1 MMRNFNWNGAE
12 AACEILHAARFSF
25 ESERSIKMS
34 EEGASSMGE
43 HHWQNLLPVDRYQ
56 VKTNGSPTDDEML
69 TVTRLYLPLIG
80 SEAFSLYMVLKADVD
95 SFRCWG
101 DEGAH
106 VSLMSMTGQDM
117 KQLFE
122 ARKTLEGIGL
132 LQTYLR
138 TEKDVRHYVYE
149 LQPPLSPNQFFT
161 DGMLNVYLYNKLG
174 KTTFHKIKRDMVVE
188 SLAEEG
194 FEQVTHSFNEVFT
207 SLNPSELLQKA
218 GSEMEGA
225 FELQGAN
232 KEYKSKADGGVSFG
246 PADFDFDFLLA
257 GISDQFLPQKA
268 FTTTVKDA
276 IIKVAYIYNIP
287 EMDMQQVVLNSIDL
301 NTDQISIEQLRKEAS
316 SWYQTRHGG
325 GLPDLVRRKQPAK
338 YRTGTD
344 APATE
349 EEKKIR
355 YWEESSPYQVIK
367 DISGGE
373 PSAADLKLVEDIMFK
388 QKLLPGVM
396 NVLLEFVMLKH
407 DMKLTKSYIEKVA
420 SHWARKNI
428 KTVKEAMAYA
438 RAEHQRTQTEQTE
451 KKNRASRKKTIRT
464 EMLPDWLKKQE
475 NKQSK
480 AEETADSDSFDEERK
495 KLEESL
501 REFKKE
507 N

>member
-1 MMRNFNWNGAE
+1 
-12 AACEILHAARFSF
+12 
-25 ESERSIKMS
+25 
-34 EEGASSMGE
+34 MGE

-56 VKTNGSPTDDEML
+56 VKTNGSLTDDEMV

-80 SEAFSLYMVLKADVD
+80 SEAFSLYMAMLADVD

-101 DEGAH
+101 EEAAH
-106 VSLMSMTGQDM
+106 VALMSMTGQDL

-132 LQTYLR
+132 LKTYLQV
-138 TEKDVRHYVYE
+138 KSDVRHYVYE
-149 LQPPLSPNQFFT
+149 LQPPLTPNDFFT

-174 KTTFHKIKRDMVVE
+174 KTTFHKVKRDMVIE
-188 SLAEEG
+188 SIDEEG
-194 FEQVTHSFNEVFT
+194 LEQVTHSFSEVFT
-207 SLNPSELLQKA
+207 SLNPSELMQKA

-225 FELQGAN
+225 FELEGPN
-232 KEYKSKADGGVSFG
+232 EEYKSKADGEVSFG
-246 PADFDFDFLLA
+246 SADFDFDFLLA
-257 GISDQFLPQKA
+257 GISDHFLPEKA

-301 NTDQISIEQLRKEAS
+301 STDQISVEQLRKEAS

-325 GLPDLVRRKQPAK
+325 GLPDLVKRKQPVH
-338 YRTGTD
+338 YRSGTET
-344 APATE
+344 PATE

-407 DMKLTKSYIEKVA
+407 DMKLPKSYIEKVA

-428 KTVKEAMAYA
+428 RTVKEAMAYA
-438 RAEHQRTQTEQTE
+438 RAEHQKTLADQTQ
-451 KKNRASRKKTIRT
+451 KKNRASRKKPIRT

-475 NKQSK
+475 HQKDK
-480 AEETADSDSFDEERK
+480 PAEPSRSDSFDEERK

-507 N
+507 K